1 MYTVIVHKRELVLC
15 CQRAIMLIYIINL
28 NFIVLLY
35 LASSDIF
42 IMLYNGENVYFVN
55 FMTDYSIENIY
66 VHYRFLVYFIFI
78 YLLYYLI
85 DFKPSV
91 SLNIYFTFSSSS
103 IFTYFC
109 YLFDFLFKL
118 NKELYN

>member
-1 MYTVIVHKRELVLC
+1 
-15 CQRAIMLIYIINL
+15 MLIYIINL

-66 VHYRFLVYFIFI
+66 VVHYRFLVYFIFI

-91 SLNIYFTFSSSS
+91 SLNSYFTFSSSS